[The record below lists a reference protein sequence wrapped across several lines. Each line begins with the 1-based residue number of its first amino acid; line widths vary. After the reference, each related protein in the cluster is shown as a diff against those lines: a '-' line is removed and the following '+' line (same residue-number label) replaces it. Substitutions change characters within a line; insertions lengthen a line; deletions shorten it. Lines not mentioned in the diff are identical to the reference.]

1 MEEKEVMQESAQN
14 LQQTLEK
21 VENTESAPEAVQDD
35 GAGSG
40 QAQTQPQAKPQ
51 EDHKNFR
58 MLREK
63 LEQERKERERIEQR
77 LAEIESRN
85 KPAQQ
90 EQAPEDLNFNLR
102 DDDIAEGKHLTKVGR
117 KIKELEQKIAE
128 SDKRRLELQRQA
140 EENAVITSIKSDFP
154 DIDKVVNQATMEA
167 LAAKYPHLERT
178 IKSSPDLY
186 SKAAAAYQAIKD
198 LGIYVEDNYAGERER
213 VQKNIAK
220 PKPTAAVSG
229 TGTPLSQ
236 ADMFANGL
244 TPELKEKL
252 HKEMIEAMKAR

>member
-1 MEEKEVMQESAQN
+1 MEEKEVMQESAQD

-21 VENTESAPEAVQDD
+21 VENTEAAPEAEK
-35 GAGSG
+35 AGEVS
-40 QAQTQPQAKPQ
+40 PQAKPQ

-85 KPAQQ
+85 KPVQQ

-117 KIKELEQKIAE
+117 KIKELEQKIAD
-128 SDKRRLELQRQA
+128 SDKRRLELQRQS
-140 EENAVITSIKSDFP
+140 EENAVISSIKSDFP

-167 LAAKYPHLERT
+167 LATKYPHLERT